1 METSEKGQQKRCIHC
16 GQYFTPDRRAWK
28 RQVTCLRKACR
39 MKQKRES
46 QRKWVAANPG
56 CFTGRYENTRQ
67 WREEHPGYQQK
78 WRAKRRKIR
87 GAGSEMQ
94 GEIQDGISPAKPLR
108 IIRLVI
114 PEVLLRGEIQDE
126 IRLVRQCGG
135 CFVAAGMGMQDTR
148 RDGSSPLLQVSSPP

>member
-16 GQYFTPDRRAWK
+16 GRFFTPDRRAWK

-39 MKQKRES
+39 TKQKRES

-56 CFTGRYENTRQ
+56 CFNGRYENTKQ
-67 WREEHPGYQQK
+67 WREEHPGYQRE
-78 WRAKRRKIR
+78 WRAKKGKIR
-87 GAGSEMQ
+87 GAMQ

-114 PEVLLRGEIQDE
+114 PEVVLRGEIQDE
-126 IRLVRQCGG
+126 IRLVRQSGHCF
-135 CFVAAGMGMQDTR
+135 FVAGRGMQDTR
-148 RDGSSPLLQVSSPP
+148 RDGLQEPLQISSPP